1 MPLLD
6 ILLSI
11 LIVAA
16 IILIGFVVSW
26 MKRIENYWFHIQ
38 NDIAEMKDKAIP
50 VLNNLEELTSN
61 AVKISS
67 DASSKVKEV
76 SNIIDNVKDKF
87 SFLLHPGKIKSKSE
101 PIVGLITEL
110 KALSRGIAAFV
121 SKIK

>member
-16 IILIGFVVSW
+16 IILIGFVISW
-26 MKRIENYWFHIQ
+26 MKRLENCWFQIQ
-38 NDIAEMKDKAIP
+38 SDIAEMKEKTIP

-67 DASSKVKEV
+67 DASSRVKEV
-76 SNIIDNVKDKF
+76 SNVIDSIKDKF
-87 SFLLHPGKIKSKSE
+87 SFLLHHGKIKSKSE
-101 PIVGLITEL
+101 PVLRLITEL